1 MLESMSEMM
10 NIGVSKVLLVL
21 YEKKREKLSE
31 KISKVESEEECW
43 SAVKYAHTYPFAIE
57 RMLY

>member
-1 MLESMSEMM
+1 MPEFMSVMM
-10 NIGVSKVLLVL
+10 NIGVSELLFVLC
-21 YEKKREKLSE
+21 EKQRERLSE

>member
-1 MLESMSEMM
+1 MM
-10 NIGVSKVLLVL
+10 NIGVSELLFVLC
-21 YEKKREKLSE
+21 EKQRERLSE

>member
-1 MLESMSEMM
+1 M

-43 SAVKYAHTYPFAIE
+43 SAVNMRT
-57 RMLY
+57 LTLLL